1 MNRVI
6 LIGNLTRDPESRVT
20 QSGLAVCNLNIAV
33 NRRVR
38 QGQEGNAPTA
48 DFFRVTTFGKTAE
61 NCGRFLA
68 KGRKVGIVG
77 SIQNDNFEAA
87 DGTKRY
93 SVQMRLRADLVPGRK
108 GPAVTAGIYD
118 PKTKKHVCSCSYPAE
133 KLSYEYAWYT
143 IGTFDPAT
151 LSDQAY
157 LFVGDGYLDKSGK
170 RYVPALYLDKLRFAA
185 TAEGD
190 ANGGRK

>member
-68 KGRKVGIVG
+68 KGRKVGVVG

-93 SVQMRLRADLVPGRK
+93 SVQIIADEVEFLTPAGGGSNGEYSPSNSQYSSGNSYSAPAQSQAPAQSRPDTTGYAPVDSK
-108 GPAVTAGIYD
+108 G
-118 PKTKKHVCSCSYPAE
+118 SFSN
-133 KLSYEYAWYT
+133 
-143 IGTFDPAT
+143 
-151 LSDQAY
+151 
-157 LFVGDGYLDKSGK
+157 
-170 RYVPALYLDKLRFAA
+170 
-185 TAEGD
+185 
-190 ANGGRK
+190 ANPDEDELPF

>member
-20 QSGLAVCNLNIAV
+20 QSGLSVCNLNIAV

-38 QGQEGNAPTA
+38 QGQDGNAPTA
-48 DFFRVTTFGKTAE
+48 DFFRVTVFGKTAE

-77 SIQNDNFEAA
+77 SIQNDNYEAP

-93 SVQMRLRADLVPGRK
+93 SLQIIADEVEFLS
-108 GPAVTAGIYD
+108 PAGGGSNGDYTPSNSQSSSGNGYGA
-118 PKTKKHVCSCSYPAE
+118 PAQSQAPAQPRPE
-133 KLSYEYAWYT
+133 TTGYAPV
-143 IGTFDPAT
+143 D
-151 LSDQAY
+151 
-157 LFVGDGYLDKSGK
+157 SG
-170 RYVPALYLDKLRFAA
+170 ASFSN
-185 TAEGD
+185 
-190 ANGGRK
+190 ANPDEDELPF

>member
-68 KGRKVGIVG
+68 KGRKVGVVG

-93 SVQMRLRADLVPGRK
+93 SVQIIADEVAKIPDAHRRE
-108 GPAVTAGIYD
+108 I
-118 PKTKKHVCSCSYPAE
+118 C
-133 KLSYEYAWYT
+133 
-143 IGTFDPAT
+143 
-151 LSDQAY
+151 
-157 LFVGDGYLDKSGK
+157 
-170 RYVPALYLDKLRFAA
+170 AA
-185 TAEGD
+185 NIEAIRSGD
-190 ANGGRK
+190 ARDFRF